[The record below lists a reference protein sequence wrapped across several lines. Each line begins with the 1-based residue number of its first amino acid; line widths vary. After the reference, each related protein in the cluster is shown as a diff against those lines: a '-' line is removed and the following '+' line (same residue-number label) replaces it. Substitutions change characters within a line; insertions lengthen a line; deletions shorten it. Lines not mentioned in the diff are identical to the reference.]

1 MAASASV
8 VLPSPRA
15 SKDGSRFIDS
25 TYLQKQSHVPS
36 NFKWPEEDV
45 VSAQQELNAPVVD
58 LEGFFKGDIV
68 ATENAAKIIRSSCL
82 SHGFF
87 QVTNHRVDAD
97 LSQLAYDRVDHIFKL
112 PIEEKIKVQRRP
124 GSPYGY
130 SGAHMD

>member
-68 ATENAAKIIRSSCL
+68 ATENAAKIITLLKKGSKETECYQSLLPSLGTETVPNVILGTDIYQCL
-82 SHGFF
+82 
-87 QVTNHRVDAD
+87 
-97 LSQLAYDRVDHIFKL
+97 L
-112 PIEEKIKVQRRP
+112 
-124 GSPYGY
+124 
-130 SGAHMD
+130 